1 MSLRIGID
9 TGGTFTDL
17 IGIDSER
24 GEAWFAKRPST
35 PAAPSD
41 AVFDALRASGA
52 PVQGAEAIVLGTTI
66 ATNALLER
74 RGARVIYLTTKG
86 FEDIPYIQRVDK
98 KSPYDLQWQKP
109 EPFVRHRDC
118 LGVAER
124 VSWKGDVLT
133 ELRPVI
139 IDEVL
144 DALASRLAEDG
155 TERNAVAINLLFS
168 FANPAHEA
176 ALQSAIAERFPG
188 LPVSVSSEIAP
199 IWREYERASTTI
211 IDAYLKPLAVD
222 FVAGVVDGLRQRDWH
237 APFFLMKS
245 NGGQMLA
252 SAAAK
257 RPAELMLSG
266 VAGGLIA
273 GRHFGLKAGYRNLI
287 TFDMGGTSTDVGV
300 VIEGQLNQTTSY
312 ELDFGIPVTVPS
324 VDVTTIG
331 AGGGSIAWKDQGG
344 LLRVGPQSAGA
355 RPGPACY
362 GRGGSQPTVTDANLV
377 LGRLDAEWFLGGDMS
392 LDVAAAREVVGRL
405 ADELGLTLEAAAESV
420 IEFANE
426 NMANAIRLMTIERGL
441 DPREFALVAFGGAG
455 PLHAAAVASA
465 VGIERIVIPPHPGL
479 TSALGALLA
488 DVRVDKQWTQFWR
501 STEIDLKAMNGALR
515 HLESAALEELRA
527 GGYAGEPLLMR
538 AVGMRYSGQNY
549 EQEVALPDAS
559 VTEASAGQLFERFHL
574 AHEHAYGYRHQES
587 VIEITHLNVTA
598 IGASSEVRLQ
608 ETSRGEAVAPVRS
621 RQTFFKGHGFV
632 SCPVHRRGDFSAGF
646 SLEGPAL
653 VDSEDSTILVYPDQ
667 ELKVQENGAL
677 LITWRQ
683 AKAGPDRAASVDIN
697 SVTLSIIHHHLV
709 NICTEMGTALMR
721 TAYSPIFSEARDFSC
736 VIFDAGGKLIAQGEY
751 NPAQIGAATFIVKWT
766 IEELGIEAFKPGD
779 VVIHNDPYRG
789 GCHMPEHTVIQP
801 VYHDGKL
808 RAFVACIGH
817 LAEIGGMAPGGFASN
832 ATEVF
837 QEGLRL
843 PPVKLMD
850 RGEYVKDVWRIILS
864 NHRTPRNTWG
874 DFHAMLGALKVAE
887 RRLEHLY
894 DKYGADFIGRACD
907 ALMDYA
913 ERWMTAELRRIPDG
927 VYRFEDFMEDDGVA
941 DTPVHLR
948 VRLTVRD
955 GTFVADF
962 SESDHQALG
971 PVNATYG
978 VTASATYNAV
988 LQITNPHIPRNAGC
1002 YRPIT
1007 VISRPG
1013 TVTNVQLP
1021 GSSVGGNT
1029 ETQPK
1034 LVLMILGAL
1043 SAVIPD
1049 RVSACEGLTSCNF
1062 LFGGIHPDTSEY
1074 YVNYHFEAS
1083 GWGGRVA
1090 SDGNSAQN
1098 HIHGNCRNTPVEIF
1112 EARYPW
1118 LTSSYALVPDSAGA
1132 GRQRGGLSTRREL
1145 TVLAPEIH
1153 LSVFMDHV
1161 KVGAWGLFGGLPG
1174 RTANVLVKRV
1184 GDNAFRPFTEA
1195 FGTISPSKFA
1205 NIRLKAG
1212 DQVLLES
1219 AGGGGYGD
1227 PTSRPR
1233 TLVECDVA
1241 EGFVSADAAKE
1252 LYSLPQGASVGA
1264 SSESG

>member
-1 MSLRIGID
+1 MGLRIGID

-17 IGIDSER
+17 IGVDSQS

-35 PAAPSD
+35 PSSPSS
-41 AVFDALRASGA
+41 AVFDALSDSGA
-52 PVQGAEAIVLGTTI
+52 PVQNAEAIVLGTTI

-74 RGARVIYLTTKG
+74 RGARVIYLTTMG

-98 KSPYDLQWQKP
+98 KSPYDLQWKKP

-124 VSWKGDVLT
+124 VSWKGDVLL
-133 ELRPVI
+133 ELTPAAV
-139 IDEVL
+139 DGVL
-144 DALASRLAEDG
+144 EALARHLAEDR
-155 TERNAVAINLLFS
+155 TERNAVAVNLLFS

-176 ALQSAIAERFPG
+176 ALRSAITQRFPD
-188 LPVSVSSEIAP
+188 LPVSLSSEIAP
-199 IWREYERASTTI
+199 IWREYERASTTM
-211 IDAYLKPLAVD
+211 IDAYLKPLAGD
-222 FVAGVVDGLRQRDWH
+222 FVAGIVEGLRRREWH
-237 APFFLMKS
+237 APFFLIKS

-252 SAAAK
+252 TAAAK

-273 GRHFGLKAGYRNLI
+273 GRHFGLESGYRNLI

-300 VIEGQLNQTTSY
+300 VIEGQLKQTTSY

-324 VDVTTIG
+324 LDVTTIG
-331 AGGGSIAWKDQGG
+331 AGGGSIAWRDEGG

-355 RPGPACY
+355 QPGPACY
-362 GRGGSQPTVTDANLV
+362 GRGGDQPTVTDANLV
-377 LGRLDAEWFLGGDMS
+377 LGRLNAEWFLGGDMS
-392 LDVAAAREVVGRL
+392 LDIEAARRVIGRL
-405 ADELGLTLEAAAESV
+405 AGELGLTVEAAAESV
-420 IEFANE
+420 IELANE

-455 PLHAAAVASA
+455 PLHATAVAAA
-465 VGIERIVIPPHPGL
+465 VGIERIVVPPRPGL

-488 DVRVDKQWTQFWR
+488 DIRVDKQWTQFWR
-501 STEIDLKAMNGALR
+501 STEIDEQAMNMALR
-515 HLESAALEELRA
+515 RLESSALEELRI
-527 GGYAGEPLLMR
+527 GGYVGEPLLMR
-538 AVGMRYSGQNY
+538 AVAMRYSGQNY
-549 EQEVALPDAS
+549 EQEIELPTTLITDDN
-559 VTEASAGQLFERFHL
+559 VGQLFESFHRS
-574 AHEHAYGYRHQES
+574 HEQAYGYRHQES

-598 IGASSEVRLQ
+598 IGASSPIRFH
-608 ETSRGEAVAPVRS
+608 EANMHEIGARART
-621 RQTFFKGHGFV
+621 RQTFFKGYGYI
-632 SCPVHRRGDFSAGF
+632 SCPVYRRSDFSTGF
-646 SLEGPAL
+646 SVEGPAL
-653 VDSEDSTILVYPDQ
+653 VDSEDSTILVNPDQ
-667 ELKVQENGAL
+667 ELNSQENGAL
-677 LITWRQ
+677 LIKRREANT
-683 AKAGPDRAASVDIN
+683 DLVLSTTVEIN

-721 TAYSPIFSEARDFSC
+721 TAYSPIFSEARDFAC
-736 VIFDAGGKLIAQGEY
+736 VIFDADGKLIAQGEY
-751 NPAQIGAATFIVKWT
+751 NPAQIGAATFVVKWA
-766 IEELGIEAFKPGD
+766 IDELGLESFEPGD

-843 PPVKLMD
+843 PPVKLME

-887 RRLEHLY
+887 RRLGHLY
-894 DKYGADFIGRACD
+894 EKYGADFVGLACN
-907 ALMDYA
+907 ALMDYS
-913 ERWMTAELRRIPDG
+913 ERWMSAELKRIPDG
-927 VYRFEDFMEDDGVA
+927 VYGFEDFMEDDGVVN
-941 DTPVHLR
+941 TPVHLR
-948 VRLTVRD
+948 VQVTVSN

-962 SESDHQALG
+962 SESDPQALG

-988 LQITNPHIPRNAGC
+988 LQVTNPHIPRNAGC

-1043 SAVIPD
+1043 SAVIPE

-1062 LFGGIHPDTSEY
+1062 LFGGTHPDTGDY

-1112 EARYPW
+1112 ETRYPW
-1118 LTSSYALVPDSAGA
+1118 LTASYELVQDSAGA

-1145 TVLAPEIH
+1145 RVLAPEIN

-1161 KVGAWGLFGGLPG
+1161 KFGAWGLFGGLPG
-1174 RTANVLVKRV
+1174 DTAKVLVKRA
-1184 GDNAFRPFTEA
+1184 GDDVYRPFTDA
-1195 FGTISPSKFA
+1195 FGTVSPSKFA

-1212 DQVLLES
+1212 DQVLLQS

-1227 PTSRPR
+1227 PKSRPSAQ
-1233 TLVECDVA
+1233 VEYDVI
-1241 EGFVSADAAKE
+1241 EGFVSSEAAND
-1252 LYSLPQGASVGA
+1252 LYSVTPGAAIGA
-1264 SSESG
+1264 GEYRG